1 VTSVLTDRQATARR
15 ETARRRAAEPA
26 RTGRL
31 ASEQLAVAG
40 GQLGAGLGNLLFATI
55 AARILEPRAFAE
67 LAAFLALYLTIHVP
81 AASLS
86 AGSAL
91 SPALAAR
98 ARWRVLGA
106 SAGAGA
112 ILAALAFPLAGLLH
126 LSPALLL
133 AAAASAPTAGL
144 IALDRG
150 RLYGLGRLP
159 RAVGSLLA
167 EPLVRLTLGIALAL
181 IAGPVGAAIA
191 VVVAG
196 WVALA
201 VAHLPKHNTRGALGS
216 NSDLK
221 APHVSRPADLA
232 SLNARRS
239 GRLDAGRSGA
249 PTAGVIA
256 AFLLLAVV
264 QNQDVLL
271 ANGVL
276 PSAEAARFAVL
287 STFGGAAAFATTTV
301 PLMLLGR
308 AGDRRALR
316 VALILAGALGLSAV
330 AVVAVAPGAL
340 VATVFGDRYG
350 TVGAYAVPYLLAMA
364 LLGVARVLVAHTCAT
379 RERGPVIAAL
389 VGAAAL
395 QALLLLVADDVAG
408 VVTATL
414 AATTALTAAAGA
426 LALRPVPP
434 SVDRRRAPAD
444 GQVALRPAPAPRGG
458 QVALRDAT
466 TPALPARLGL
476 PRPTFAGALALVRR
490 RDVAVVAALT
500 VTGFGLR
507 LLSSRGIWLDE
518 ATSIWQ
524 AQMPLSQLLETLR
537 TTDVHPPLH
546 HLVLWATVRVLG
558 TGELAVRMP
567 SLLAATA
574 LIPLLYAAGRDIYD
588 RRAGLAAAALV
599 TVAPFTVWYAQ
610 EARMYALFMLFA
622 LISVWMQVRIL
633 RGGNWRDWAGFTLAA
648 AALVATQYFGLVL
661 VAVQQLAFVVAL
673 GSREP
678 RGMTKAWLLSGVA
691 LALLLAPVLDFGHA
705 QFAAN
710 EAAGKGFQQVPS
722 QTGGAVGDAGT
733 PPGPYAALTNLVWA
747 VFGYHSNGTMRS
759 LVALWP
765 LLLLLALALLGRGRS
780 RHTLLLVAAAAVP
793 AGVLFG
799 LGQLK
804 PFVFEARYFIGS
816 VPLVLLLLGRALTSW
831 TPRRTTQVAAG
842 AVAVALLGAG
852 LADQQLNGDNPRVY
866 DFRGA
871 LTDIADHAGPRDVVV
886 YSPPYLSH
894 VVAYYA
900 KGVDARPLGGDV
912 PRPARGGRVIVLG
925 SFLDKPQFRD
935 ATAAA
940 VRKLVRKHD
949 LVAKRRYPQI
959 RVWEFER

>member
-1 VTSVLTDRQATARR
+1 VTSVLTDRQATAAR
-15 ETARRRAAEPA
+15 EAARRPAGPRTAEPA
-26 RTGRL
+26 RTGQL

-55 AARILEPRAFAE
+55 AARVLEPRAFAQ

-98 ARWRVLGA
+98 ARRRVLGVG
-106 SAGAGA
+106 AGAGA
-112 ILAALAFPLAGLLH
+112 MLAALAFPLGGLLH

-196 WVALA
+196 WAALA
-201 VAHLPKHNTRGALGS
+201 VAHLPARDTWGALRS
-216 NSDLK
+216 NRDAK
-221 APHVSRPADLA
+221 APHVRRAPESA
-232 SLNARRS
+232 SLDARRS
-239 GRLDAGRSGA
+239 GAQARGA

-271 ANGVL
+271 ANAVL
-276 PSAEAARFAVL
+276 PSSEAARFAVL

-316 VALILAGALGLSAV
+316 VALIVAGALGVTAV
-330 AVVAVAPGAL
+330 AVVVVAPSTL
-340 VATVFGDRYG
+340 VATVFGERYES
-350 TVGAYAVPYLLAMA
+350 VGAYAVPYLLAMA
-364 LLGVARVLVAHTCAT
+364 LLGVARVLVAHACAT
-379 RERGPVIAAL
+379 RERGSVIAAL

-395 QALLLLVADDVAG
+395 QALLLLAADDVAG

-414 AATTALTAAAGA
+414 AATATLTAAAGA
-426 LALRPVPP
+426 LALREAT
-434 SVDRRRAPAD
+434 APAF
-444 GQVALRPAPAPRGG
+444 
-458 QVALRDAT
+458 
-466 TPALPARLGL
+466 PARLGL
-476 PRPTFAGALALVRR
+476 PRPTLADALALVRR
-490 RDVAVVAALT
+490 RDVAVVTALT
-500 VTGFGLR
+500 LTGFGLR
-507 LLSSRGIWLDE
+507 LVSSRGIWLDE

-546 HLVLWATVRVLG
+546 HLVLWVTVRVLG

-622 LISVWMQVRIL
+622 LLSVWMQVRIL
-633 RGGNWRDWAGFTLAA
+633 RGGTWRDWAGFTLSA

-661 VAVQQLAFVVAL
+661 VAVQQLGFAVAL
-673 GSREP
+673 GSRQQ
-678 RGMTKAWLLSGVA
+678 RGPAKAWLVSGAA

-710 EAAGKGFQQVPS
+710 ETAGKGFQQVPS
-722 QTGGAVGDAGT
+722 QTGGALGDAGA

-765 LLLLLALALLGRGRS
+765 LLLLVALALLGRGRS
-780 RHTLLLVAAAAVP
+780 RHTLLLVAAAVLP
-793 AGVLFG
+793 AAVLFG

-804 PFVFEARYFIGS
+804 PFVFEARYFIGA
-816 VPLVLLLLGRALTSW
+816 VPLVLLLIGRALTSW
-831 TPRRTTQVAAG
+831 SPRRSTQVAAG
-842 AVAVALLGAG
+842 AVAVGLLGAG

-871 LTDIADHAGPRDVVV
+871 LTDIAENAGPRDVVV

-940 VRKLVRKHD
+940 VRKLDRKHD
-949 LVAKRRYPQI
+949 LVAQRRYPQI